1 MLGTRYFAFGFAYGV
16 ARKLATVQGMK
27 ISSYGKD
34 ERQLLLAEKAQVIA
48 LGSAAGAAYWPM
60 FMVLRDMPMLE
71 CRMRGIDAE
80 KYGYESLV
88 GRDVFMLGLFR

>member
-1 MLGTRYFAFGFAYGV
+1 MLGARYFAFGFAYGI
-16 ARKLATVQGMK
+16 ARKVATVQGMRL
-27 ISSYGKD
+27 SSCGKD
-34 ERQLLLAEKAQVIA
+34 ERQLLLAEKAQVVA
-48 LGSAAGAAYWPM
+48 LGSAASAAYWPM

-71 CRMRGIDAE
+71 CHMRGVDAE